1 MFQQDNSLIR
11 SQFTRI
17 FAFICLCCLTIPV
30 VAQTDEELR
39 PPTEELL
46 PETTVAFVQIDN
58 VRDFMG
64 KMSQSPVGQLFSDEE
79 VSPLVEE
86 LWGQAQSAYAE
97 YEEEIGVSMED
108 LQSFPAGEITFAVI
122 APRRKN
128 PEFMLIV
135 QTDQES
141 EAVDR
146 VLERGRDL
154 VRQDGGE
161 IETETSDDDIEFE
174 TIRVDGN
181 QFRFFRKDGL
191 IVGCTSQDELDQLID
206 RWMGREV
213 EKVRPLK
220 ENRKFITIMNRCLG
234 TSELKPEAR
243 FFVDPIALARS
254 ATRGNVGAQ
263 VTINLLPVLGLDGL
277 LGIGGSMLLS
287 EDEFASVA
295 HAHVLLANPRKGVF
309 EMLAFKPTDY
319 QPEPWL
325 PADVSNY
332 FTTSWDVEQMFAEL
346 TKMIETFQGEGAVN
360 EWVEQEI
367 NSELGFDAKEEILEA
382 LTGRV
387 TMVQSIEKP
396 MRINSQ
402 VAIIAVELKD
412 PTKFEATFDK
422 ILDRINREADEDED
436 DFRMDEEV
444 YKGIRILGPSEDR
457 INSAMEKQRERRQ
470 KRREQRGRGDEVNIE
485 INNPFPSF
493 AIVGNYFLIS
503 PQSRAF
509 VRRAIDTYQGES
521 QALVDTE
528 EYQRVSRKM
537 TGLLGTDMPSGMTYA
552 RPVEVFRWMFEMA
565 RSDETKSFIGS
576 QAEDNEYVGGIQRA
590 LDENPLPEFERLEK
604 YFQPQGGFMTSDDTG
619 LHFLVFELKPEE
631 QVDK

>member
-1 MFQQDNSLIR
+1 MIHPKYPSVRSLI
-11 SQFTRI
+11 TRCCVVACLWFMSI
-17 FAFICLCCLTIPV
+17 PAF
-30 VAQTDEELR
+30 AQTDEVQR
-39 PPTEELL
+39 PPTEDLL

-58 VRDFMG
+58 VREFMS
-64 KMSQSPVGQLFSDEE
+64 KMSQSPVGQLFQDEN

-97 YEEEIGVSMED
+97 YEDEIGVSLED
-108 LQSFPAGEITFAVI
+108 LQSFPEGEITFAVI
-122 APRRKN
+122 APRRKS
-128 PEFMLIV
+128 PEFMMIV
-135 QTDQES
+135 ETDPES

-154 VRQDGGE
+154 VRQDGGQ
-161 IETETSDDDIEFE
+161 IDIETSDDEIEFE
-174 TIRVDGN
+174 SIQVDGN
-181 QFRFFRKDGL
+181 QFEFFRKDGL
-191 IVGCTSQDELDQLID
+191 IVGCTSKVELDYLID

-234 TSELKPEAR
+234 SNELTPEAR
-243 FFVDPIALARS
+243 FFVDPIALAKS

-295 HAHVLLANPRKGVF
+295 HAHILLANPRSGVF

-325 PADVSNY
+325 PSDVSNY
-332 FTTSWDVEQMFAEL
+332 FTTSWDIEQMFAEL
-346 TKMIETFQGEGAVN
+346 TKIIETFQGEGAVN
-360 EWVEQEI
+360 EWIEEEI

-387 TMVQSIEKP
+387 TMVQAIERP
-396 MRINSQ
+396 MRLNSQ
-402 VAIIAVELKD
+402 VAIIAIELKE
-412 PTKFEATFDK
+412 PTKFEETFDK
-422 ILDRINREADEDED
+422 ILARINREADEDED
-436 DFRMDEEV
+436 EFRMDEEV

-457 INSAMEKQRERRQ
+457 IKSAMEKQRERQRQ
-470 KRREQRGRGDEVNIE
+470 RREKQGRAAQVDIQ
-485 INNPFPSF
+485 INDPTPSF
-493 AIVGNYFLIS
+493 ALVGNYFLIS
-503 PQSRAF
+503 PQSREF
-509 VRRAIDTYQGES
+509 VRRAIDTHQGEA

-537 TGLLGTDMPSGMTYA
+537 TGLLGTDMPSGITYA

-565 RSDETKSFIGS
+565 QSEETRGFIGS

-590 LDENPLPEFERLEK
+590 LEENPLPEFEGLEK

-619 LHFLVFELKPEE
+619 LHFLVFELKSED
-631 QVDK
+631 QIDK